1 MLLCLMSRV
10 LESPLSEPRAGREGD
25 RPPAGQVLP
34 QEVGQGAQRRGGDV
48 LQCWAGEGRLCGAF
62 HLTEAVKHARS
73 RCVVKDAA
81 FPQGAYITQENQVT
95 LHYF

>member
-1 MLLCLMSRV
+1 MSPV

-25 RPPAGQVLP
+25 QPLGVQVLP
-34 QEVGQGAQRRGGDV
+34 QEMGQGAQRRGGDI
-48 LQCWAGEGRLCGAF
+48 LQYEAGEGRLCGAF

-81 FPQGAYITQENQVT
+81 FPQGAYITQETQVK